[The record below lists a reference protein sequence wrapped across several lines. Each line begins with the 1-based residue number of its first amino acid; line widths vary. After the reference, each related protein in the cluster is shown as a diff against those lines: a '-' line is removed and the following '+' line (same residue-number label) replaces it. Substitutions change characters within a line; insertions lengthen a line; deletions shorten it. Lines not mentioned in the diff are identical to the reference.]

1 MTDLIDWDAA
11 FENGAHIPEG
21 ASYPAYWQ
29 ACAAAYRATAQARLD
44 LPYGAEARARF
55 DLFSPDGTPKGLA
68 LFVHG
73 GYCKAFDKSTWSH
86 LARGAVARG
95 WAVAIPSYTLA
106 PDASLAQMTRQ
117 IAQAIAAARAEVP
130 GPLRL
135 AGHSAGGHLVAR
147 MLCSDMPAGADSAVS
162 ISGLHDLRPLLR
174 TKMNAVLGLSADM
187 AQSESPALLAPRSGT
202 HLTAWVGGHERPEF
216 LRQAA
221 LIREA
226 WAGTQMVVDARR
238 HHFDVIAGLEDP
250 DRCIFARFALAVFCA
265 GECPNL
271 PKTCDRENFRKI
283 PHASLARS

>member
-1 MTDLIDWDAA
+1 MTELIAWDAA
-11 FENGAHIPEG
+11 FENGAHIPDG
-21 ASYPAYWQ
+21 ASYPALWQ
-29 ACAAAYRATAQARLD
+29 ARAAAYRATSRARLD
-44 LPYGAEARARF
+44 LPYGAEERARF
-55 DLFSPDGTPKGLA
+55 DLFLPDGAPKGVA

-73 GYCKAFDKSTWSH
+73 GYWKAFDKSAWSH
-86 LARGAVARG
+86 LAQGAVARG
-95 WAVAIPSYTLA
+95 WALAIPSYTLA

-117 IAQAIAAARAEVP
+117 IGQAIAVARAEVP

-147 MLCSDMPAGADSAVS
+147 MLCADMPGGADRAVS

-174 TKMNAVLGLSADM
+174 TKMNAVLRLSDDM
-187 AQSESPALLAPRSGT
+187 AEAESPALLPPRAGT

-226 WAGTQMVVDARR
+226 WPGTRLVVDEMR

-250 DRCIFARFALAVFCA
+250 DSPLTDAFLQDA
-265 GECPNL
+265 P
-271 PKTCDRENFRKI
+271 
-283 PHASLARS
+283 